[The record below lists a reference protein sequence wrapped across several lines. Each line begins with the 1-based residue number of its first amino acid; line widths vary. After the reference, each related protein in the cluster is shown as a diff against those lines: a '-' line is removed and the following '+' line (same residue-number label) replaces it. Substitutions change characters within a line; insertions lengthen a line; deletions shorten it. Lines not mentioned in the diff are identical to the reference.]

1 MGICDAFIVAD
12 RANWTAN
19 SLRRVCNGEKK
30 EKDCRRQG
38 ELPRILISQLQQYL
52 ICVYSCSFCM
62 FKAFPAK

>member
-30 EKDCRRQG
+30 D
-38 ELPRILISQLQQYL
+38 
-52 ICVYSCSFCM
+52 
-62 FKAFPAK
+62 